1 MKIQFIFQFLV
12 LFILSSCNIDDSLNG
27 SSAKLYV
34 TEVLDIMESRSVNRN
49 NIDWADFRAKVLE
62 KTETA
67 QTIPQTYVG
76 LREALILLDDN
87 HSYFKKPDGSYF
99 SGYSGNCSA
108 ETVFKPSLP
117 ENVGYVRVN
126 MFSGAA
132 NSNEAVSFASEIQNQ
147 IRTTDHSNII
157 GWIVDL
163 RGNAGGNM
171 WPMLAGIGPLLGD
184 GTFGYFIDPEN
195 NRTPWGYSKGSST
208 VNGNARTKLLS
219 FYQIINPDP
228 RVAVLLD
235 NAVASSGESIAIA
248 FIGRADTKKFGS
260 STCGQTTAIEGFNLS
275 DGALLGLATAYVADR
290 NKNQYD
296 DSIDADVVVDNQGII
311 QNALEWIEN

>member
-260 STCGQTTAIEGFNLS
+260 STCGHTTAIEGFNLS